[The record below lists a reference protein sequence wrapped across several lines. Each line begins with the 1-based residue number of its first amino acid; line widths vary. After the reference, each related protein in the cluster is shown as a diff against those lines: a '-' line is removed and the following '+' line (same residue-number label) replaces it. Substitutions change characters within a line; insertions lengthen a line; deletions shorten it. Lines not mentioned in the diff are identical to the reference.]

1 MPTSGTG
8 TTQWRAGA
16 LAFSSARARQAIELG
31 AFIFTA
37 VLNSSGLVRHE
48 PLRTYSVNFNNEERM
63 KRS

>member
-16 LAFSSARARQAIELG
+16 LTFSSARARQPVELG
-31 AFIFTA
+31 ASIFTA
-37 VLNSSGLVRHE
+37 VLKSGRLVRHG
-48 PLRTYSVNFNNEERM
+48 PLGTYSMNFNNEQRM